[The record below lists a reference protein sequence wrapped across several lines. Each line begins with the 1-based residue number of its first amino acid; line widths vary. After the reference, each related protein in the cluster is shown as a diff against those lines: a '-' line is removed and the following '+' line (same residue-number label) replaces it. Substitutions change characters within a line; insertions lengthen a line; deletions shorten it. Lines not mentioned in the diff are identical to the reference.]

1 MKVEFGCFDVLLIYH
16 QLFPDIDPF
25 NANNMRLTESLAN
38 ISQILAAQPI
48 QDQNAEVAVSGLLSN
63 LSPLDLSDPQGDKFN
78 TTDEILTP
86 VTLQGDQFTAYIRQ
100 PAVAG
105 FNLTGTGNRSN
116 PPPALF
122 KPENVVLLTDGTCG
136 STCTIFSYL
145 MIFQANVTTISVGG
159 RPQVGPMQSV
169 GGVEVS

>member
-1 MKVEFGCFDVLLIYH
+1 
-16 QLFPDIDPF
+16 
-25 NANNMRLTESLAN
+25 MRLTESLAN
-38 ISQILAAQPI
+38 ISRILAAQPI
-48 QDQNAEVAVSGLLSN
+48 QDQKTDVAASSLLSN
-63 LSPLDLSDPQGDKFN
+63 LSPIDLSDPQGDKFN

-100 PAVAG
+100 PTVPG
-105 FNLTGTGNRSN
+105 FTLTGTGDRYN

-122 KPENVVLLTDGTCG
+122 KPENIVLLTDGTCG

-145 MIFQANVTTISVGG
+145 MIFQANVTTVSVGG